1 MQLDPVTVE
10 VLRNGLSYTAE
21 EMGIALRNSAYSHN
35 IKERMDHSC
44 ALFDPQGNLVAQAE
58 HIPVHLGS
66 LPWGTKNVLQY
77 WAGRGEAWRRDDT
90 VIVNDPYVVGTHLND
105 VTLIRPI
112 VFEGNVIAFSANKA
126 HHVDVGGRISGSIS
140 CDATSLHEEGV
151 VLSPTRLVEQG
162 HVCQQVLQG
171 LLDEVRS
178 PHITQGDLR
187 AQLAAATLGERRVL
201 ELARRYGVELLFS
214 IFQEIIDQGERR
226 MRAKLAAIPAG
237 IYRGEDCLELGR
249 LGEADARIW
258 IRVAAERN
266 DRGLTVSF
274 SGTDPQVDVPLN
286 AVFGVTLSATYF
298 AIRSIIDP
306 AAPMNEGVLRPIH
319 VSAPTG
325 SLVNPRRPAP
335 VSGGNLE
342 TSQRIADTVFRAL
355 AEALPHRVPAAS
367 HGSMNNVIAG
377 GFDPQRERRWV
388 FYETIGG
395 GSGGRPGGDGVD
407 GIQCNMTNTMN
418 TPIEAIEQ
426 YYPLLFEQYDLRPN
440 TRGAGRWR
448 GGCGITRAWTLLGP
462 SAEVTVLG
470 ERTEVPPWGLAGG
483 KPGGL
488 AAYWVRRQDGKKEKL
503 KSKVTL
509 TLRQGDTLIIQTPGG
524 GGFGNPEERDARA
537 PDVTDVDSR
546 SRPAD
551 RRSQVPGNILVRRLD
566 Q

>member
-10 VLRNGLSYTAE
+10 VVRNGLNYTAE

-44 ALFDPQGNLVAQAE
+44 ALFDPQGDLLAQAE

-66 LPWGTKNVLQY
+66 LPWGTKNVLQS
-77 WAGRGEAWRRDDT
+77 WARRGETWQRGDT

-105 VTLIRPI
+105 VTLIKPI
-112 VFEGNVIAFSANKA
+112 VSEGDVIAFSANKA

-140 CDATSLHEEGV
+140 VDATSLHEEGV
-151 VLSPTRLVEQG
+151 VLPPTRLVEQG
-162 HVCQQVLQG
+162 HLCQQVLQG

-201 ELARRYGVELLFS
+201 ELAQRYGVELLFS

-226 MRAKLAAIPAG
+226 MQGRLAAIPPDG
-237 IYRGEDCLELGR
+237 YRGEDCLEQV
-249 LGEADARIW
+249 GEADARLW
-258 IRVAAERN
+258 IRVALERR
-266 DRGLTVSF
+266 DRTLTVDF

-298 AIRSIIDP
+298 AIRSITDP
-306 AAPMNEGVLRPIH
+306 AAPMNEGVLRPIQ

-325 SLVNPRRPAP
+325 SLVNPRHPAP

-355 AEALPHRVPAAS
+355 ARALPHRVPAAS

-377 GFDPQRERRWV
+377 GFDPLRQRRWV

-395 GSGGRPGGDGVD
+395 GSGGRPGRDGVD

-426 YYPLLFEQYDLRPN
+426 YYPLLFEQYELRPN
-440 TRGAGRWR
+440 THGAGRWR

-470 ERTEVPPWGLAGG
+470 ERTVVPPWGLAGG
-483 KPGGL
+483 QPGGL
-488 AAYWVRRQDGKKEKL
+488 GSYWVRRQDGRREKL
-503 KSKVTL
+503 KSKATL
-509 TLRQGDTLIIQTPGG
+509 TMRRGDTLIIQTPGG
-524 GGFGNPEERDARA
+524 GGFGDPEERDAHV
-537 PDVTDVDSR
+537 PDAGDVDTP

-551 RRSQVPGNILVRRLD
+551 TQSRNPETFT
-566 Q
+566 